1 MRKES
6 RDNETKIVDIDKL
19 NRFKNKNSETDIT
32 EIVLLS
38 GYAGFFIIWAIA
50 CCS

>member
-1 MRKES
+1 MRKEQD
-6 RDNETKIVDIDKL
+6 DNETKIVNLEKL
-19 NRFKNKNSETDIT
+19 NTFKSKNKDTDIT

-38 GYAGFFIIWAIA
+38 GYAGLVVMWVVA

>member
-1 MRKES
+1 MRKEQQ
-6 RDNETKIVDIDKL
+6 DNETKIVDLEKF
-19 NRFKNKNSETDIT
+19 NRFKNKNKDTDIT

-38 GYAGFFIIWAIA
+38 GYAGLVIMWVVA

>member
-1 MRKES
+1 MRKEN
-6 RDNETKIVDIDKL
+6 RDNETRIVDTQKL
-19 NRFKNKNSETDIT
+19 NRSKNKDTDIT

-38 GYAGFFIIWAIA
+38 GYAGLVVMWVVA

>member
-1 MRKES
+1 MRKEQD
-6 RDNETKIVDIDKL
+6 DNETKIVDLEKL
-19 NRFKNKNSETDIT
+19 NRFKSKNKDTDIT

-38 GYAGFFIIWAIA
+38 GYAGLVVMWVVA

>member
-6 RDNETKIVDIDKL
+6 RDNETKIVDIEKL

-38 GYAGFFIIWAIA
+38 GYAGLVVMWVVA

>member
-6 RDNETKIVDIDKL
+6 QDNETRIVDIEKL
-19 NRFKNKNSETDIT
+19 NRFKDRNRGTDIT
-32 EIVLLS
+32 EVVLLS
-38 GYAGFFIIWAIA
+38 GYAGLVVMWVIA